1 MKVDKTKIS
10 PSSGV
15 HSTAVISM
23 QQINNLLKSKNISP
37 SSQNE
42 YNSNSSRR
50 SPSIREVNEKLYN
63 EMLNFLFLN
72 RNYSFVGIVFE

>member
-10 PSSGV
+10 PGSV
-15 HSTAVISM
+15 VNSTAVISM

-50 SPSIREVNEKLYN
+50 SPSIREVNKTTN
-63 EMLNFLFLN
+63 MLRHL
-72 RNYSFVGIVFE
+72 SPTV